1 MRFPAANI
9 RNLLLTTDFSDSS
22 RHALPY
28 ARVMAER
35 LGAVLYLLHVISN
48 PLKPRY
54 GPVAKDYTSIVNNA
68 RAKARELMAAYEADL
83 GGVEHHALIRE
94 GDVLSEILAVTREK
108 RIDTIVIASHGE
120 GRLRHL
126 LLGSTARNVLLT
138 ANCPVYIIRRSEEHQ
153 ALRPVPEGG
162 HRRRGYK
169 AGGV

>member
-1 MRFPAANI
+1 MRLPAVKV

-22 RHALPY
+22 LYALPY

-54 GPVAKDYTSIVNNA
+54 GPVARDYASIVNNA
-68 RAKARELMAAYEADL
+68 RAKARELMAAYEAEL
-83 GGVEHHALIRE
+83 GGIEHHALIRE
-94 GDVLSEILAVTREK
+94 GDVLSEIIAVTREK

-126 LLGSTARNVLLT
+126 VLGSTARKVLLS
-138 ANCPVYIIRRSEEHQ
+138 ASCPVYIIRHTDDHQ
-153 ALRPVPEGG
+153 VSRAGPV
-162 HRRRGYK
+162 RL
-169 AGGV
+169 